1 MASAGAVAIAAW
13 LGWLALS
20 PVLGFPR
27 TEPAGMFDRFLSPMG
42 GMGWVGWAVLLIGEV
57 ALASVYLAAVKSGRF
72 PSGILSGLLYGAAV
86 WLITGAVVMPIMAL
100 GAPAMMADDPMRT
113 SFMMLHLG
121 PLAPINALIGRLIYG
136 ALLGGSSKI
145 R

>member
-1 MASAGAVAIAAW
+1 
-13 LGWLALS
+13 
-20 PVLGFPR
+20 
-27 TEPAGMFDRFLSPMG
+27 MFDRFLSPMG

-136 ALLGGSSKI
+136 ALLGGSWKI